1 MSADFQVLR
10 KPRQRRYR
18 GRDVVIFDLGGVLID
33 WDPRHLYRKLF
44 AGDEAAMEI
53 FLATVCTH
61 EWNRGQDAG
70 RSFAEG
76 ARLLKTEHPDKT
88 ELIDAYGDRFDEMIA
103 GPIGGSIDILAELG
117 DRDTSL
123 YGLTNWSAETYPAA
137 LARFAFLR
145 WFRGIL
151 VSGEVELIKP
161 DPRIFAL
168 LIERFA
174 VEPQRAVYIDDV
186 EANVAAVRPFG
197 IHGIHFTTPARLR
210 EELVGLG
217 LLPSRSACS
226 GITGALRGSY

>member
-1 MSADFQVLR
+1 MAEAG
-10 KPRQRRYR
+10 RRIA
-18 GRDVVIFDLGGVLID
+18 VFDLGGVLID

-44 AGDEAAMEI
+44 AGNEAAMEH

-61 EWNRGQDAG
+61 EWNRCQDAG

-76 ARLLKTEHPDKT
+76 ARLLRAEHPDKA
-88 ELIDAYGDRFDEMIA
+88 ELIDAYGIRFDEMIVGTIA
-103 GPIGGSIDILAELG
+103 GSVEILAELR
-117 DRDTSL
+117 DRGTPL

-137 LARFAFLR
+137 LQPFAFLR

-151 VSGEVELIKP
+151 VSGEVEVIKP

-168 LIERFA
+168 MIERFA

-186 EANVAAVRPFG
+186 EANVAAARPFG
-197 IHGIHFTTPARLR
+197 IHAIHFTTPAKLR

-217 LLPSRSACS
+217 LLPFGNA
-226 GITGALRGSY
+226 